1 MRKSRQLSKPKLR
14 ARAKE
19 ERERTRK
26 KGKKLQSRFECREE
40 RKIRFVM
47 FGEATTN
54 LLSSVVENR
63 CAFVSSREKKK
74 TLFLRVCSFSVT
86 RDRSNGFENGG
97 NFSA

>member
-40 RKIRFVM
+40 RKIRFVL

-63 CAFVSSREKKK
+63 CAFVSSREKK
-74 TLFLRVCSFSVT
+74 TLFLRVFSFSVT